1 MHCLPVEKVP
11 GGSWAADNHMANAI
25 IRVERGLPLT
35 VLVMP
40 PLPLLVFSPEDF
52 TMDVLERNNTH
63 IPLPET
69 RVSETMT

>member
-1 MHCLPVEKVP
+1 MP
-11 GGSWAADNHMANAI
+11 GGSWAVGNHLANAI

-40 PLPLLVFSPEDF
+40 PLPLLVFSPADF

-63 IPLPET
+63 IPLPEI
-69 RVSETMT
+69 RVSGTMA